1 MSFKDILGHE
11 KLIHHLKKS
20 IEMDKI
26 GHAYIF
32 DGPAGIGKKTTAT
45 AFSKGILCK
54 EFGQDVCGVCSSC
67 LKIESNNHPDLV
79 WIEPD
84 GKSIKNHQIE
94 ELQQDLVR
102 KPYESEKKV
111 YLIKDADLMTESAQ
125 NRLLKT
131 LEEPPRYVVII
142 LISTNF
148 NRFLATIRS
157 RSQIIKFNRLQYK
170 IVQDFMHKRYGMNDD
185 ETKVF
190 ATFSNGII
198 GKAIEFKES
207 EDFQKKRK
215 ETIALIE
222 GLISKDALKLFDGMV
237 FFEKYK
243 EDVYEILDLMIFW
256 FRDILLLGEMNSE
269 QFLINID
276 QKDILQKHLYHIS
289 HQKMVHIIE
298 TIEKTKKDIK
308 ANVNFQLAT
317 EIMILRIQEV

>member
-11 KLIHHLKKS
+11 KLIDYLKRS
-20 IEMDKI
+20 IEMNKI

-32 DGPAGIGKKTTAT
+32 DGPMGSGKKTTAT
-45 AFSKGILCK
+45 VFSKGVLCK
-54 EFGQDVCGVCSSC
+54 QFRADVCGICSSC
-67 LKIESNNHPDLV
+67 LKIENGNHPDLV

-94 ELQQDLVR
+94 KLQQDIVR

-111 YLIKDADLMTESAQ
+111 YIIKDADLMTESAQ

-131 LEEPPRYVVII
+131 LEEPPKYVVMI

-148 NRFLATIRS
+148 NRFLPTIKS
-157 RSQIIKFNRLQYK
+157 RSQIIKFNRLQEK
-170 IVQDFMHKRYGMNDD
+170 IVQDFMHKKYGMGDD

-207 EDFQKKRK
+207 EDFQVKRK
-215 ETIALIE
+215 ETIHLIE
-222 GLISKDALKLFDGMV
+222 GLLSKDPLKLFDGMV
-237 FFEKYK
+237 FFENHK

-256 FRDILLLGEMNSE
+256 FRDILLLGETNSE

-276 QKDILQKHLYHIS
+276 QKDILRKQLYHVG
-289 HQKMVHIIE
+289 HEKMVHMIE

-308 ANVNFQLAT
+308 ANVNFQLAI
-317 EIMILRIQEV
+317 EMMILRIQEV

>member
-1 MSFKDILGHE
+1 MSFKNIVGHE
-11 KLIHHLKKS
+11 KLIRHLKKS
-20 IEMDKI
+20 IKIDKI

-32 DGPAGIGKKTTAT
+32 DGPVGIGKKTTAT
-45 AFSKGILCK
+45 AFSKGVLCK
-54 EFGQDVCGVCSSC
+54 EFGQDVCEVCSSC
-67 LKIESNNHPDLV
+67 SKVESNNHPDLV

-111 YLIKDADLMTESAQ
+111 YIIKDADLMTESAQ

-131 LEEPPRYVVII
+131 LEEPPKYVVII
-142 LISTNF
+142 LISTNS

-157 RSQIIKFNRLQYK
+157 RSQIIKFNPLQHK
-170 IVQDFMHKRYGMNDD
+170 MVQDFMHKRYGMDVD

-207 EDFQKKRK
+207 EDFQTKRK

-222 GLISKDALKLFDGMV
+222 GLISKDALKIFDGME

-243 EDVYEILDLMIFW
+243 EDVYEILDLMVFW
-256 FRDILLLGEMNSE
+256 FRDILLLGETNSE

-276 QKDILQKHLYHIS
+276 QKDTLQKHLYHIG
-289 HQKMVHIIE
+289 HEKMVHMIE
-298 TIEKTKKDIK
+298 TIERTKKDIK